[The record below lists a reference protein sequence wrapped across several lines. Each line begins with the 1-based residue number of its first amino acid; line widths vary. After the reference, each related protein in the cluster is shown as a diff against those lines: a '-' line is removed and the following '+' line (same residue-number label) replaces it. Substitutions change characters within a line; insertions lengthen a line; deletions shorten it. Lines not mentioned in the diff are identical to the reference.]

1 MPAQKPQPLNTSF
14 SLKTFMA
21 TPDVSVTPF
30 RQVLQFFDSIGLFD
44 VVLPFLLVFTIV
56 FAILEK
62 TKVLGAEDIEGKKYT
77 KKNLNAI
84 ASFVMAFLVVAS
96 SELVEIITTV
106 SSQAVVVLFLSVL
119 FLLLVG
125 SFYKEGEPVFL
136 EGGWKIVFMIIV
148 FIAII
153 GIFLNAIKTED
164 GRTWLERLGDF
175 TGTGGDELAGSLIL
189 LALVVLFIIYATKD
203 TAKEA
208 KH

>member
-1 MPAQKPQPLNTSF
+1 
-14 SLKTFMA
+14 MA
-21 TPDVSVTPF
+21 IDAPVTPF
-30 RQVLQFFDSIGLFD
+30 RQVLVFFDSIGLFD
-44 VVLPFLLVFTIV
+44 VVLPFILVFTIV

-62 TKVLGAEDIEGKKYT
+62 TKVLGTEDIEGRKYT

-96 SELVEIITTV
+96 SQLVEIITTV

-148 FIAII
+148 FIAIV
-153 GIFLNAIKTED
+153 GIFLDAIKSSD
-164 GRTWLERLGDF
+164 GRTWLQRVLDF
-175 TGTGGDELAGSLIL
+175 SGGSGDELAGSLIL
-189 LALVVLFIIYATKD
+189 LALVVVFVIYATKD

-208 KH
+208 KHP

>member
-1 MPAQKPQPLNTSF
+1 MTSH
-14 SLKTFMA
+14 TTA
-21 TPDVSVTPF
+21 VTPF
-30 RQVLQFFDSIGLFD
+30 RQVLVFFDSIGLFD

-62 TKVLGAEDIEGKKYT
+62 TKVLGTEDIEGKKYT

-84 ASFVMAFLVVAS
+84 SAFVMAFLVVAS

-153 GIFLNAIKTED
+153 GIFLGAIKTSD

-189 LALVVLFIIYATKD
+189 LALIVLFIVYATKD

-208 KH
+208 KHS

>member
-1 MPAQKPQPLNTSF
+1 
-14 SLKTFMA
+14 MA
-21 TPDVSVTPF
+21 TPNVAVTPF

-62 TKVLGAEDIEGKKYT
+62 TKVLGTEDIEGKKYT

-84 ASFVMAFLVVAS
+84 ASFVIAFLVVAS
-96 SELVEIITTV
+96 SQLVEIITTV

-136 EGGWKIVFMIIV
+136 EGGWKVVFMIIV

-153 GIFLNAIKTED
+153 GIFLGAIKTSD
-164 GRTWLERLGDF
+164 GRTWLERFGDF

-189 LALVVLFIIYATKD
+189 LALIVLFIVYATKD

-208 KH
+208 KHS

>member
-1 MPAQKPQPLNTSF
+1 
-14 SLKTFMA
+14 MA
-21 TPDVSVTPF
+21 TPF
-30 RQVLQFFDSIGLFD
+30 RQVIEFFDSIGLFD

-62 TKVLGAEDIEGKKYT
+62 TKVLGTEDIEGRKYT

-96 SELVEIITTV
+96 SQLVEIITKV
-106 SSQAVVVLFLSVL
+106 SANAVVVLFLSVL

-136 EGGWKIVFMIIV
+136 EGGWKVVFMIIV
-148 FIAII
+148 FIAIM
-153 GIFLNAIKTED
+153 GIFLDAIKSPD

-175 TGTGGDELAGSLIL
+175 TGSGGDELAGAIIL
-189 LALVVLFIIYATKD
+189 LALIVLFVVYAVKEPS
-203 TAKEA
+203 KEA
-208 KH
+208 KHS